1 MIIRSS
7 MANCI
12 APVRMYLL
20 PSQVTPAWTQMSCRQ
35 SAKHIKIAY
44 PRSQQLRKR
53 SNNMTSLFTTEG
65 SAIQTVSV
73 QVGSVDASR
82 IQSEKDAV
90 RQQK

>member
-1 MIIRSS
+1 
-7 MANCI
+7 
-12 APVRMYLL
+12 
-20 PSQVTPAWTQMSCRQ
+20 
-35 SAKHIKIAY
+35 
-44 PRSQQLRKR
+44 
-53 SNNMTSLFTTEG
+53 MTSLFTTEG